1 MKTHARFERA
11 QALIIILLA
20 MVALLGLTALSVD
33 GGNAYSDRR
42 HAQNAADTSAL
53 AAALAKVKDD
63 SSWKTVGDERANS
76 NGYLDTDVSTATTST
91 VSNVEVYSC
100 DEGGASCAL
109 PVSQNK
115 AEYVQVI
122 ITSHVKTYFAPILGW
137 SELVNKVN
145 AVAKAKPSTQKP
157 WFDGNAIVALM
168 PGCKTGD
175 PIAGNHDPFTLSG
188 NSTSIVGGSG
198 VFVNSDCNN
207 AITQNGT
214 SAMTINDG
222 FSICSNGQPSL
233 ANYALGT
240 INPPP
245 VSCDEAQPYPP
256 TDLIQFPNPT
266 CSGPGNITQISASPK
281 IYLATPGNFSG
292 FPGLSGQGKLIMTK
306 GVYCILGGDF
316 DVHSQWVVTTDS
328 NGNGNPGDTS
338 EGAFIFVQDGAV
350 TINGGA
356 TMNISAMYSSD
367 VPQQLRGIL
376 FYLPIGNTNTVKLT
390 GSSGSTFTG
399 TVLAPS
405 SYVTV
410 EGTGGSMDVNSQ
422 IIGYTVNTTG
432 TGDVNIYYDQ
442 GLNNIATYNPQI
454 ELTK

>member
-1 MKTHARFERA
+1 MKTPARSERA
-11 QALIIILLA
+11 QALILILLG
-20 MVALLGLTALSVD
+20 MVALIGLTALSID

-63 SSWKTVGDERANS
+63 SSWKAVGDNRANS
-76 NGYLDTDVSTATTST
+76 NGYLDTDVTTATTSP

-100 DEGGASCAL
+100 DEGGASCQL
-109 PVSQNK
+109 PGSANP
-115 AEYVQVI
+115 AEYIQVV
-122 ITSHVKTYFAPILGW
+122 ITSHVRTYFAQIVGVH
-137 SELVNKVN
+137 ELVNRVT

-207 AITQNGT
+207 AINQNGA
-214 SAMTINDG
+214 SSMNINGG
-222 FSICSNGQPSL
+222 FSICSNGEPSL
-233 ANYALGT
+233 ANYALGS

-256 TDLIQFPNPT
+256 DDLIQFPNPT
-266 CSGPGNITQISASPK
+266 CSGAGTITLISASPK
-281 IYLATPGNFSG
+281 VYLATPGNFSG
-292 FPGLSGQGKLIMTK
+292 FPGLSGQGKLIMSK

-316 DVHSQWVVTTDS
+316 DVHTQWVVTTDS
-328 NGNGNPGDTS
+328 NGNGAPGDTN
-338 EGAFIFVQDGAV
+338 EGAFIFVRDGAV

-356 TMNISAMYSSD
+356 TMNLSAMYSSD
-367 VPQQLRGIL
+367 VPQQLRGVL
-376 FYLPIGNTNTVKLT
+376 FYLPLGNTNTVKLT
-390 GSSGSTFTG
+390 GTSGSSFTG

-405 SYVTV
+405 AFITI
-410 EGTGGSMDVNSQ
+410 EGTSGSMDVNSQ

-442 GLNNIATYNPQI
+442 GLNSIATYNPQI